1 MPVLYSQQC
10 VVHIHRVCRPVAQG
24 KAGQGGHAAHAAHG
38 ERGERGARGEHGVV
52 LAGNTRA
59 VTHRDAYDD
68 ASASHFDNVFKLD
81 YF

>member
-1 MPVLYSQQC
+1 MECNARSVFSLMCCTYTP
-10 VVHIHRVCRPVAQG
+10 CRPVALG
-24 KAGQGGHAAHAAHG
+24 KAGQGGHATHR
-38 ERGERGARGEHGVV
+38 ERGERGAHGEHGIV

-68 ASASHFDNVFKLD
+68 ASASHFDNGFKLD